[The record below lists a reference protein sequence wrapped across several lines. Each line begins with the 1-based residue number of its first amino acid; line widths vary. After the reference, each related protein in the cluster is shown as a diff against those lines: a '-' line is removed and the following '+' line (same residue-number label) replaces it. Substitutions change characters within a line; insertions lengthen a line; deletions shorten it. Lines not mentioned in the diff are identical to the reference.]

1 MKFISRTAYVV
12 AIAHIIIELFNN
24 FLPVMYPLLIANM
37 GLPYTYIGFI
47 ALAASFA
54 ATLSQPLFGIISD
67 RWKPNLIIVLSIL
80 WAGVIMGLVGF
91 AWNYASLLVLVVLGG
106 LGVAAFHPPGAAMA
120 SAGGGSRKGAAV
132 SVFSVGG
139 NLGAALSPLL
149 IGAAILLL
157 GMNSTIIFIPIA
169 VIAAAIL
176 FWQFRKSDIPDN
188 QPSQQ
193 QTKTHTTR
201 SSMAQSSIL
210 SLMLVI
216 LIVMCR
222 SWFHL
227 SIATYLPEWMHSQGW
242 SLTAG
247 GQILAVMLVSVSVG
261 SLLGGTM
268 SDRFG
273 RWQVVAAS
281 MVLMIPSLWLFLST
295 SGWTQAGLI
304 APIGVLI
311 GASFPVTIVMA
322 QEAWPGGVGLAS
334 SLVIGLAWT
343 PGGIGASITG
353 YIADQ
358 SSLAVGLQW
367 LIIMPL
373 LGVGFALAYAAVQ
386 QRAVPQKV
394 VNY

>member
-1 MKFISRTAYVV
+1 
-12 AIAHIIIELFNN
+12 
-24 FLPVMYPLLIANM
+24 
-37 GLPYTYIGFI
+37 
-47 ALAASFA
+47 
-54 ATLSQPLFGIISD
+54 
-67 RWKPNLIIVLSIL
+67 
-80 WAGVIMGLVGF
+80 
-91 AWNYASLLVLVVLGG
+91 
-106 LGVAAFHPPGAAMA
+106 MA
-120 SAGGGSRKGAAV
+120 SAGGGKRKGAAV

-139 NLGAALSPLL
+139 NLGSAFSPLL

-157 GMNSTIIFIPIA
+157 GMRSTVIFIPIA
-169 VIAAAIL
+169 VVAAAI
-176 FWQFRKSDIPDN
+176 FYWQFRKINIPDSRVS
-188 QPSQQ
+188 PQ
-193 QTKTHTTR
+193 QTKTHAAKT
-201 SSMAQSSIL
+201 SMAHSSIP
-210 SLMLVI
+210 SLVLVI

-222 SWFHL
+222 SWFQM

-247 GQILAVMLVSVSVG
+247 GQILAIMLASVSVG

-273 RWQVVAAS
+273 RWQVVTAS
-281 MVLMIPSLWLFLST
+281 MVLMIPSLWLFLNT
-295 SGWTQAGLI
+295 TGALQAGLV
-304 APIGVLI
+304 APMGVLI

-343 PGGIGASITG
+343 PGGIGASVTG

-358 SSLAVGLQW
+358 SSLAMGLQW
-367 LIIMPL
+367 LIIMPI

-386 QRAVPQKV
+386 HHTVPQKV